1 MHRTNRVSDF
11 GMSLFENGHL
21 GELQNRLLLLLSQH
35 IFFVRIVNRQQIGL
49 FRG

>member
-1 MHRTNRVSDF
+1 
-11 GMSLFENGHL
+11 MSLFENGHL
-21 GELQNRLLLLLSQH
+21 GELENRLLLLLLLSQH